1 MIKHVLDATDPTR
14 MKYQHIATL
23 HRRIDDI
30 QRRHQRYVDL
40 LVAHQRQELSF
51 LHQVAASNNL
61 KNGVP
66 SPRGGNTD
74 RAESDVAGSFLPD
87 IVHDSGEDGIDDV
100 RDLASTSRSAEGRK
114 QKRGRKRKGGPSFRI
129 WIMEETNRRCQ
140 RTVHLGLHQGI
151 VMQVSRMSENCL
163 WVKF

>member
-61 KNGVP
+61 KNGVI
-66 SPRGGNTD
+66 SPV
-74 RAESDVAGSFLPD
+74 AEIQIELRVMLPGRFCLISFTTA
-87 IVHDSGEDGIDDV
+87 E
-100 RDLASTSRSAEGRK
+100 RMASTMFA
-114 QKRGRKRKGGPSFRI
+114 I
-129 WIMEETNRRCQ
+129 
-140 RTVHLGLHQGI
+140 
-151 VMQVSRMSENCL
+151 
-163 WVKF
+163 